1 MATPRPPDA
10 GSCPLCDGCTSHP
23 AFAVDGFE
31 YFRCDG
37 CGAARLAPLPT
48 PEEQERLFGPS
59 YFRGAAPGGYLDYRA
74 DEALHR
80 RNARDRL
87 KAIARMRPGAPGSLL
102 DVGCASGYFLDE
114 AARAGWAVEGVE
126 VSEAVRS
133 EAARQ
138 FALTVRQNLG
148 DALAA
153 GAARF
158 QVVTFYQALEHL
170 ADPLTAL
177 RQAHDLLRPG
187 GCLVVE
193 TWDLSSLVARASGRY
208 WQQISPPS
216 VAYLFDRDSLDR
228 LFARAGFRG
237 VRISATGKRV
247 RLGFGFH
254 LLAAKLPRLM
264 GSVTRLAQTTGVD
277 RATVRYA
284 LGDLVTAFARP

>member
-1 MATPRPPDA
+1 MTAPRPPNA
-10 GSCPLCDGCTSHP
+10 GPCPLCEGCTSHP
-23 AFAVDGFE
+23 AFAVDGFT
-31 YFRCDG
+31 YFRCDR

-48 PEEQERLFGPS
+48 PEAQKRLFDPS
-59 YFRGAAPGGYLDYRA
+59 YFRGAAPGGYLDYTA
-74 DEALHR
+74 DEAVHR

-87 KAIARMRPGAPGSLL
+87 KAIARMQPGAPGSLL
-102 DVGCASGYFLDE
+102 DVGCANGYFLDE

-133 EAARQ
+133 DASRR
-138 FALTVRQNLG
+138 FDLTVRPDLV

-158 QVVTFYQALEHL
+158 DVVTFYQALEHL

-187 GCLVVE
+187 GCLLVE

-216 VAYLFDRDSLDR
+216 VAYLFDRDSLE
-228 LFARAGFRG
+228 LLLSRAGFRG
-237 VRISATGKRV
+237 VRIRATGKRV

-264 GSVTRLAQTTGVD
+264 GPVARLAKTTGVD